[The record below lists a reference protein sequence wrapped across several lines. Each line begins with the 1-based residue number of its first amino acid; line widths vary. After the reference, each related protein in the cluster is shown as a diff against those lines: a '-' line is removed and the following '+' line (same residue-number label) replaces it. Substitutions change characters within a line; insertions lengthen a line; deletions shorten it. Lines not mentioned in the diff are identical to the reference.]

1 MAGRTRSAHFD
12 EALDAQLTATS
23 QVEGR
28 THSQIVAVAT
38 KFYLELSPGARR
50 ALVAMD
56 AAGTEEREFF
66 HRSVGRA
73 TMKAREKLIASKQ
86 HDEYK
91 PVTNL
96 TLDTEE
102 AIESE
107 AVAALRRD

>member
-1 MAGRTRSAHFD
+1 MAGKTRSAHFD
-12 EALDAQLTATS
+12 EALDAKLTATS

-56 AAGTEEREFF
+56 TGSAIEREYFN
-66 HRSVGRA
+66 RAVGRA
-73 TMKAREKLIASKQ
+73 AMKAREKLIAAK
-86 HDEYK
+86 HLLDYK
-91 PVTNL
+91 PTTNL
-96 TLDTEE
+96 SLDTEE